1 MSRATAACAA
11 LLLLAAAGPARA
23 AMVTR
28 AMLIRAC
35 TAHEPQHLNDCAGYI
50 AGVADMT
57 DSVAR
62 GVCIPEGIEFA
73 TLRQRVTKWLQA
85 HTTSNGPAAPAVVA
99 ALRGL
104 YPCNR

>member
-1 MSRATAACAA
+1 MPAKQIGFAVIVV
-11 LLLLAAAGPARA
+11 LLAASPADA

-28 AMLIRAC
+28 AMLIHAC
-35 TAHEPQHLNDCAGYI
+35 TSRDQPHLNDCAGYI
-50 AGVADMT
+50 AGVADIS

-62 GVCIPEGIEFA
+62 GVCIPEGTRFA
-73 TLRQRVTKWLQA
+73 GLRRRVTHWLQA
-85 HTTSNGPAAPAVVA
+85 HTTRDGPAAPAVVA